1 MTAVHRSADI
11 SSCGRYRYSL
21 GRRWAVG
28 PTVAFVMLNPSTAD
42 AYQDDAT
49 LRRITAFAKAWGYGA
64 LIVGNLYAY
73 RATNPAD
80 LWKTADPVG
89 PDNNQHLIRI
99 VKHCDRVIAAWGAHA
114 RPDRIAEVLAL
125 LGMNGLEALALTK
138 DGQPRHPLRLPGNL
152 TPQPWNPT
160 R

>member
-1 MTAVHRSADI
+1 MTAVHGSAVI
-11 SSCGRYRYSL
+11 SGCGRYRYSL
-21 GRRWAVG
+21 ERCWADG

-49 LRRITAFAKAWGYGA
+49 LRRITAFARAWNYGA

-73 RATNPAD
+73 RATDPAD
-80 LWKTADPVG
+80 LWKTPDPVG
-89 PDNNQHLIRI
+89 PDNNQHLVRI
-99 VKHCDRVIAAWGAHA
+99 VKQSNRIIAAWGAHA

-125 LGMNGLEALALTK
+125 AGMNGLEALALTK